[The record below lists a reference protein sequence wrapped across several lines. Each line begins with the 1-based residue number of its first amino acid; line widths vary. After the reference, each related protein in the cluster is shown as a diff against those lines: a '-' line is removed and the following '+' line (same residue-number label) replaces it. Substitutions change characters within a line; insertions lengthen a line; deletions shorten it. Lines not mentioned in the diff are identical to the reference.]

1 MFFGHDIYFWITLL
15 GAGIVKILMT
25 KWTGTISTVTSF
37 TVGLF
42 LGVVFHDPVLSFFK
56 LDPNTYS
63 YVIVVLIVLTGE
75 NLARWVMK
83 KSNNPSEYIINTIK
97 DRMKGK

>member
-1 MFFGHDIYFWITLL
+1 MIFGHDLYFWVTLI
-15 GAGIVKILMT
+15 GAGIAKILMT
-25 KWTGTISTVTSF
+25 KWNGTIATVMSF

-63 YVIVVLIVLTGE
+63 YVVVVLIVLTGE

-83 KSNNPSEYIINTIK
+83 NSNNPAEFLINTIK
-97 DRMKGK
+97 DKMKGK

>member
-1 MFFGHDIYFWITLL
+1 MFFGHDIYFWLTLVV
-15 GAGIVKILMT
+15 AGIVKILMT
-25 KWTGTISTVTSF
+25 KWSGTVATLVSF

-42 LGVVFHDPVLSFFK
+42 FGVVFHDPVLSFFK

-63 YVIVVLIVLTGE
+63 YVVVVLIVLTGE

-83 KSNNPSEYIINTIK
+83 NSSNPTDFLINILK
-97 DRMKGK
+97 DKMKGK

>member
-1 MFFGHDIYFWITLL
+1 MFFGHDIYFWLTLFA
-15 GAGIVKILMT
+15 AGIVKILMT
-25 KWTGTISTVTSF
+25 KWSGTVATLVSF
-37 TVGLF
+37 TVGVF

-63 YVIVVLIVLTGE
+63 YVVVVLIVLTGE

-83 KSNNPSEYIINTIK
+83 NSSNPTDLLINILK
-97 DRMKGK
+97 DKMKGK